1 MQIDAIVLLRLGMG
15 RLFNIKQL
23 RLINKYALRDFSRS
37 YKKLWVVTS
46 TLFVSLLLLSL
57 TFSVKEALNSEIE
70 NNSKEL
76 LGGDIQVTS
85 GIDPL
90 PDEIIDQLKAIGE
103 VSSTIEFATMLSKEG
118 ESPVFTELRAVDN
131 RYPLYGEIETSPQI
145 ASERIFV
152 NSKKPS
158 VLINESIQK
167 LLNINLG
174 DDVVIMGQEFEV
186 AGLVSSVPDLAESA
200 VFGEFAIISMDSYEQ
215 FGLSSGGSFLDHE
228 YRIKFNKSIK
238 GTGQE
243 ELIKSI
249 VAYDDSIT
257 TRLPGESGQSLSR
270 VIDNFSNFLN
280 LVSVSAMVIAGIGI
294 SNTLLS
300 FVNQNNT
307 SIAVKKSIGFSSSFI
322 QTMYFYEIFLI
333 LVLTSV
339 TAYLIGVFSPLLAN
353 ELLPKTLGIDLK
365 PTFSFLGYLNIFF
378 IGFLVVLIFSIP
390 SLYSISGIKAGALFR
405 NAFNPV
411 SLNFSLKN
419 SVLLSILVF
428 ILTAYFVNQ
437 TEQKFYTVL
446 YFVAFFVTMFIFYGV
461 SRLLI
466 LFIKHF
472 YRFSNNGYRIAY
484 RNIVAKKSLAPIMTI
499 SLGIGLTLLLTL
511 SFVANNL
518 KKEISDS
525 IPSMAPDL
533 FFVGIDRDI
542 QGDLESFVKGVDPN
556 VELEFSPMA
565 SATFVALN
573 GTPIEEVVSE
583 GNRSAWV
590 VRGDRRISWSE
601 KPKPDNPIIE
611 GDWWEPGNENEMFIS
626 MDSRAAYDLGMKIDD
641 KITLN
646 ILGRDVTGVVKNFRE
661 VDYRDISINFAI
673 IINKAFA
680 NKLPYEYVGTLKSD
694 MPSSDILAKII
705 DKFPNVS
712 AIKIDRILS
721 QVSEVLSKVFIAV
734 TAISLIVIV
743 IGLIVIVS
751 AVLVQTTFRR
761 YNNLI
766 YKIVGVDFPT
776 ILKSMTMEFALIYGT
791 LIIFALTVATLSSY
805 LVVENTLQLTWY
817 FDLGLT
823 FWILGSTALVSFVL
837 ILMANRSIFSPKVYP
852 LIRNE

>member
-1 MQIDAIVLLRLGMG
+1 MFDIQQ
-15 RLFNIKQL
+15 FK
-23 RLINKYALRDFSRS
+23 LINKYALRDFSRS

-57 TFSVKEALNSEIE
+57 TFSVKEALNSEID

-90 PDEIIDQLKAIGE
+90 PEKIIDEFDTLGK
-103 VSSTIEFATMLSKEG
+103 VSTAIEFATMLSKEG
-118 ESPVFTELRAVDN
+118 ESPVFTELRAVDDN
-131 RYPLYGEIETSPQI
+131 YPLYGNIETIPQI

-152 NSKKPS
+152 NSQKPS

-167 LLNINLG
+167 LLKLSFG
-174 DDVVIMGQEFEV
+174 DDVVIMGQQFEV

-200 VFGEFAIISMDSYEQ
+200 VFGEFAIISMESYEQ
-215 FGLSSGGSFLDHE
+215 FGLNSGGSFLDHE
-228 YRIKFNKSIK
+228 YRIKFKNS
-238 GTGQE
+238 TQAE
-243 ELIKSI
+243 EKEKLVRSI
-249 VAYDDSIT
+249 VEYDDSIEI
-257 TRLPGESGQSLSR
+257 RLPGESGQSLSR

-300 FVNQNNT
+300 FVNQSNT

-322 QTMYFYEIFLI
+322 QTMYFYEIMMI

-339 TAYLIGVFSPLLAN
+339 VAYFIGVFSPLLAN
-353 ELLPKTLGIDLK
+353 ELLPEALGIDLQ
-365 PTFSFLGYLNIFF
+365 PAFSFIGYLNIFF
-378 IGFLVVLIFSIP
+378 IGLLVVLIFSIP
-390 SLYSISGIKAGALFR
+390 SLYSISEIKAAALFR
-405 NAFNPV
+405 NTFNPV
-411 SLNFSLKN
+411 SLNFSLMN
-419 SVLLSILVF
+419 IILLSILVV
-428 ILTAYFVNQ
+428 ILMTYFVYQ
-437 TEQKFYTVL
+437 TEQKLYTVL
-446 YFVAFFVTMFIFYGV
+446 YFVAFFVTMLIFYGV
-461 SRLLI
+461 SKLLI
-466 LFIKHF
+466 LFIKAF
-472 YRFSNNGYRIAY
+472 YKFSNNSYRIAY

-533 FFVGIDRDI
+533 FFVSIDRDM
-542 QGDLESFVKGVDPN
+542 QRDLESFIKDVDPN

-565 SATFVALN
+565 SASFISLN

-583 GNRSAWV
+583 SNRSAWV

-611 GDWWEPGNENEMFIS
+611 GEWWEPGNEDELFIS
-626 MDSRAAYDLGMKIDD
+626 MDSRAAYDLGMKIND
-641 KITLN
+641 KIVLN
-646 ILGRDVTGVVKNFRE
+646 ILGRDVTGIVKNFRE

-680 NKLPYEYVGTLKSD
+680 NKLPYEYVGTLKSEL
-694 MPSSDILAKII
+694 PSSEILARIVE
-705 DKFPNVS
+705 KFPNVS

-721 QVSEVLSKVFIAV
+721 QVSEVLNKVFIAV
-734 TAISLIVIV
+734 TAISLIVII

-766 YKIVGVDFPT
+766 YKILGVDFPT
-776 ILKSMTMEFALIYGT
+776 ILKAMTMEFAVIYGT
-791 LIIFALTVATLSSY
+791 LIFFALSVATISSF
-805 LVVENTLQLTWY
+805 LVVENALQLTWQ

-823 FWILGSTALVSFVL
+823 LWILLSTAVVSFVL

>member
-1 MQIDAIVLLRLGMG
+1 MFDIQQ
-15 RLFNIKQL
+15 FK
-23 RLINKYALRDFSRS
+23 LINKYALRDFSRS

-57 TFSVKEALNSEIE
+57 TFSVKEALNSEID

-90 PDEIIDQLKAIGE
+90 PEKIIDEFDTLGK
-103 VSSTIEFATMLSKEG
+103 VSTAIEFATMLSKQG
-118 ESPVFTELRAVDN
+118 ESPVFTELRAVDDN
-131 RYPLYGEIETSPQI
+131 YPLYGNIETIPQI

-152 NSKKPS
+152 NSQKPS

-167 LLNINLG
+167 LLKLSFG
-174 DDVVIMGQEFEV
+174 DDVVIMGQQFEV

-200 VFGEFAIISMDSYEQ
+200 VFGEFAIISIESYEQ
-215 FGLSSGGSFLDHE
+215 FGLNSGGSFLDHE
-228 YRIKFNKSIK
+228 YRIKFKNSTQVEKK
-238 GTGQE
+238 E
-243 ELIKSI
+243 KLVRSI
-249 VAYDDSIT
+249 VEYDDSIEI
-257 TRLPGESGQSLSR
+257 RLPGESGQSLSR

-300 FVNQNNT
+300 FVNQSNT

-322 QTMYFYEIFLI
+322 QTMYFYEIMMI

-339 TAYLIGVFSPLLAN
+339 VAYFIGVFSPLLAN
-353 ELLPKTLGIDLK
+353 ELLPEALGIDLQ
-365 PTFSFLGYLNIFF
+365 PAFSFIGYLNIFF
-378 IGFLVVLIFSIP
+378 IGLLVVLIFSIP
-390 SLYSISGIKAGALFR
+390 SLYSISEIKAAALFR
-405 NAFNPV
+405 NTFNPV
-411 SLNFSLKN
+411 SLNFSLMN
-419 SVLLSILVF
+419 IILLSILVV
-428 ILTAYFVNQ
+428 ILMTYFVYQ
-437 TEQKFYTVL
+437 TEQKLYTVL
-446 YFVAFFVTMFIFYGV
+446 YFVAFFVTMLIFYGV
-461 SRLLI
+461 SKLLI
-466 LFIKHF
+466 LFIKAF
-472 YRFSNNGYRIAY
+472 YKFSNNSYRIAY

-533 FFVGIDRDI
+533 FFVSIDRDI
-542 QGDLESFVKGVDPN
+542 QRELESFIKDVDPN

-565 SATFVALN
+565 SASFISLN

-583 GNRSAWV
+583 SNRSAWV

-611 GDWWEPGNENEMFIS
+611 GEWWEPGNEDELFIS
-626 MDSRAAYDLGMKIDD
+626 MDSRAAYDLGMKIND
-641 KITLN
+641 KIVLN
-646 ILGRDVTGVVKNFRE
+646 ILGRDVTGIVKNFRE

-680 NKLPYEYVGTLKSD
+680 NKLPYEYVGTLKSEL
-694 MPSSDILAKII
+694 PSSEILARIVE
-705 DKFPNVS
+705 KFPNVS

-721 QVSEVLSKVFIAV
+721 QVSEVLNKVFIAV
-734 TAISLIVIV
+734 TAISLIVII

-766 YKIVGVDFPT
+766 YKILGVDFPT
-776 ILKSMTMEFALIYGT
+776 ILKAMTIEFAVIYST
-791 LIIFALTVATLSSY
+791 LIFFALSIATISSF
-805 LVVENTLQLTWY
+805 LVVENALQLTWQ

-823 FWILGSTALVSFVL
+823 LWILLSTAVVSFVL

>member
-1 MQIDAIVLLRLGMG
+1 MFDIQQ
-15 RLFNIKQL
+15 FK
-23 RLINKYALRDFSRS
+23 LINKYALRDFSRS

-57 TFSVKEALNSEIE
+57 TFSVKEALNSEID

-90 PDEIIDQLKAIGE
+90 PEKIIDEFDTLGK
-103 VSSTIEFATMLSKEG
+103 VSTAIEFATMLSKEG
-118 ESPVFTELRAVDN
+118 ESPVFTELRAVDDN
-131 RYPLYGEIETSPQI
+131 YPLYGNIETIPQI

-152 NSKKPS
+152 NSQKPS

-167 LLNINLG
+167 LLKLSFG
-174 DDVVIMGQEFEV
+174 DDVVIMGQQFEV

-200 VFGEFAIISMDSYEQ
+200 VFGEFAIISMESYEQ
-215 FGLSSGGSFLDHE
+215 FGLNSGGSFLDHE
-228 YRIKFNKSIK
+228 YRIKFKNSTQVEKK
-238 GTGQE
+238 E
-243 ELIKSI
+243 KLVRSI
-249 VAYDDSIT
+249 VEYDDSIEI
-257 TRLPGESGQSLSR
+257 RLPGESGQSLSR

-300 FVNQNNT
+300 FVNQSNT

-322 QTMYFYEIFLI
+322 QTMYFYEIMMI

-339 TAYLIGVFSPLLAN
+339 VAYFIGVFSPLLAN
-353 ELLPKTLGIDLK
+353 ELLPEALGIDLQ
-365 PTFSFLGYLNIFF
+365 PTFSFIGYLNIFF
-378 IGFLVVLIFSIP
+378 IGLLVVLIFSIP
-390 SLYSISGIKAGALFR
+390 SLYSISEIKATALFR
-405 NAFNPV
+405 NTFNPV
-411 SLNFSLKN
+411 SLNFSLMN
-419 SVLLSILVF
+419 IILLSILVV
-428 ILTAYFVNQ
+428 ILMTYFVYQ
-437 TEQKFYTVL
+437 TEQKLYTVL
-446 YFVAFFVTMFIFYGV
+446 YFVAFFVTMLIFYGV
-461 SRLLI
+461 SKLLI
-466 LFIKHF
+466 LFIKAF
-472 YRFSNNGYRIAY
+472 YKFSNNSYRIAY

-533 FFVGIDRDI
+533 FFVSIDRDM
-542 QGDLESFVKGVDPN
+542 QRDLESFIKDVDPN

-565 SATFVALN
+565 SASFISLN

-583 GNRSAWV
+583 SNRSAWV

-611 GDWWEPGNENEMFIS
+611 GEWWEPGNEDELFIS
-626 MDSRAAYDLGMKIDD
+626 MDSRAAYDLGMKIND
-641 KITLN
+641 KIVLN
-646 ILGRDVTGVVKNFRE
+646 ILGRDVTGIVKNFRE

-680 NKLPYEYVGTLKSD
+680 NKLPYEYVGTLKSEL
-694 MPSSDILAKII
+694 PSSEILARIVE
-705 DKFPNVS
+705 KFPNVS

-721 QVSEVLSKVFIAV
+721 QVSEVLNKVFIAV
-734 TAISLIVIV
+734 TAISLIVII

-766 YKIVGVDFPT
+766 YKILGVDFPT
-776 ILKSMTMEFALIYGT
+776 ILKAMTMEFAVIYGT
-791 LIIFALTVATLSSY
+791 LIFFALSVATISSF
-805 LVVENTLQLTWY
+805 LVVENALQLTWQ

-823 FWILGSTALVSFVL
+823 LWILLSTAVVSFVL

>member
-1 MQIDAIVLLRLGMG
+1 MFDIQQ
-15 RLFNIKQL
+15 FK
-23 RLINKYALRDFSRS
+23 LINKYALRDFSRS

-57 TFSVKEALNSEIE
+57 TFSVKEALNSEID

-90 PDEIIDQLKAIGE
+90 PEKIIDEFDTLGK
-103 VSSTIEFATMLSKEG
+103 VSTAIEFATMLSKEG
-118 ESPVFTELRAVDN
+118 ESPVFTELRAVDDN
-131 RYPLYGEIETSPQI
+131 YPLYGNIETIPQI

-152 NSKKPS
+152 NSQKPS

-167 LLNINLG
+167 LLKLSFG
-174 DDVVIMGQEFEV
+174 DDVVIMGQQFEV

-200 VFGEFAIISMDSYEQ
+200 VFGEFAIISMESYEQ
-215 FGLSSGGSFLDHE
+215 FGLNSGGSFLDHE
-228 YRIKFNKSIK
+228 YRIKFKNSTQVEKK
-238 GTGQE
+238 E
-243 ELIKSI
+243 KLVRSI
-249 VAYDDSIT
+249 VEYDDSIEI
-257 TRLPGESGQSLSR
+257 RLPGESGQSLSR

-300 FVNQNNT
+300 FVNQSNT

-322 QTMYFYEIFLI
+322 QTMYFYEIMMI

-339 TAYLIGVFSPLLAN
+339 VAYFIGVFSPLLAN
-353 ELLPKTLGIDLK
+353 ELLPEALGIDLQ
-365 PTFSFLGYLNIFF
+365 PAFSFIGYLNIFF
-378 IGFLVVLIFSIP
+378 IGLLVVLIFSIP
-390 SLYSISGIKAGALFR
+390 SLYSISEIKAAALFR
-405 NAFNPV
+405 NTFNPV
-411 SLNFSLKN
+411 SLNFSLMN
-419 SVLLSILVF
+419 IILLSILVV
-428 ILTAYFVNQ
+428 ILMTYFVYQ
-437 TEQKFYTVL
+437 TEQKLYTVL
-446 YFVAFFVTMFIFYGV
+446 YFVAFFVTMLIFYGV
-461 SRLLI
+461 SKLLI
-466 LFIKHF
+466 LFIKAF
-472 YRFSNNGYRIAY
+472 YKFSNNSYRIAY

-533 FFVGIDRDI
+533 FFVSIDRDI
-542 QGDLESFVKGVDPN
+542 QRELESFIKDVDPN

-565 SATFVALN
+565 SASFISLN

-583 GNRSAWV
+583 SNRSAWV

-611 GDWWEPGNENEMFIS
+611 GEWWEPGNEDELFIS
-626 MDSRAAYDLGMKIDD
+626 MDSRAAYDLGMKIND
-641 KITLN
+641 KIVLN
-646 ILGRDVTGVVKNFRE
+646 ILGRDVTGIVKNFRE

-680 NKLPYEYVGTLKSD
+680 NKLPYEYVGTLKSEL
-694 MPSSDILAKII
+694 PSSEILARIVE
-705 DKFPNVS
+705 KFPNVS

-721 QVSEVLSKVFIAV
+721 QVSEVLNKVFIAV
-734 TAISLIVIV
+734 TAISLIVII

-766 YKIVGVDFPT
+766 YKILGVDFPT
-776 ILKSMTMEFALIYGT
+776 ILKAMTMEFAVIYGT
-791 LIIFALTVATLSSY
+791 LIFFALSVATISSF
-805 LVVENTLQLTWY
+805 LVVENALQLTWQ

-823 FWILGSTALVSFVL
+823 LWILLSTAVVSFVL

>member
-1 MQIDAIVLLRLGMG
+1 MFDIQQ
-15 RLFNIKQL
+15 FK
-23 RLINKYALRDFSRS
+23 LINKYALRDFSRS

-57 TFSVKEALNSEIE
+57 TFSVKEALNSEID

-90 PDEIIDQLKAIGE
+90 PEKIIDEFDTLGK
-103 VSSTIEFATMLSKEG
+103 VSTAIEFATMLSKEG
-118 ESPVFTELRAVDN
+118 ESPVFTELRAVDDN
-131 RYPLYGEIETSPQI
+131 YPLYGNIETIPQI

-152 NSKKPS
+152 NSQKPS

-167 LLNINLG
+167 LLKLSFG
-174 DDVVIMGQEFEV
+174 DDVVIMGQKFEV

-200 VFGEFAIISMDSYEQ
+200 VFGEFAIISMESYEQ
-215 FGLSSGGSFLDHE
+215 FGLNSGGSFLDHE
-228 YRIKFNKSIK
+228 YRIKFKNSTQVEKK
-238 GTGQE
+238 E
-243 ELIKSI
+243 KLVRSI
-249 VAYDDSIT
+249 VEYDDSIEI
-257 TRLPGESGQSLSR
+257 RLPGESGQSLSR

-300 FVNQNNT
+300 FVNQSNT

-322 QTMYFYEIFLI
+322 QTMYFYEIMMI

-339 TAYLIGVFSPLLAN
+339 VAYFIGVFSPLLAN
-353 ELLPKTLGIDLK
+353 ELLPEALGIDLQ
-365 PTFSFLGYLNIFF
+365 PAFSFIGYLNIFF
-378 IGFLVVLIFSIP
+378 IGLLVVLIFSIP
-390 SLYSISGIKAGALFR
+390 SLYSISEIKAAALFR
-405 NAFNPV
+405 NTFNPV
-411 SLNFSLKN
+411 SLNFSLMN
-419 SVLLSILVF
+419 IILLSILVV
-428 ILTAYFVNQ
+428 ILMTYFVYQ
-437 TEQKFYTVL
+437 TEQKLYTVL
-446 YFVAFFVTMFIFYGV
+446 YFVAFFVTMLIFYGV
-461 SRLLI
+461 SKLLI
-466 LFIKHF
+466 LFIKAF
-472 YRFSNNGYRIAY
+472 YKFSNNSYRIAY

-533 FFVGIDRDI
+533 FFVSIDRDM
-542 QGDLESFVKGVDPN
+542 QRNLESFIKDVDPN

-565 SATFVALN
+565 SASFISLN

-583 GNRSAWV
+583 SNRSAWV

-611 GDWWEPGNENEMFIS
+611 GEWWEPGNEDELFIS
-626 MDSRAAYDLGMKIDD
+626 MDSRAAYDLGMKIND
-641 KITLN
+641 KIVLN
-646 ILGRDVTGVVKNFRE
+646 ILGRDVTGIVKNFRE

-680 NKLPYEYVGTLKSD
+680 NKLPYEYVGTLKSEL
-694 MPSSDILAKII
+694 PSSEILARIVE
-705 DKFPNVS
+705 KFPNVS

-721 QVSEVLSKVFIAV
+721 QVSEVLNKVFIAV
-734 TAISLIVIV
+734 TAISLIVII

-766 YKIVGVDFPT
+766 YKILGVDFPT
-776 ILKSMTMEFALIYGT
+776 ILKAMTMEFAVIYGT
-791 LIIFALTVATLSSY
+791 LIFFALSVATISSF
-805 LVVENTLQLTWY
+805 LVVENALQLTWQ

-823 FWILGSTALVSFVL
+823 LWILLSTAVVSFVL

>member
-1 MQIDAIVLLRLGMG
+1 MFDIQQ
-15 RLFNIKQL
+15 FK
-23 RLINKYALRDFSRS
+23 LINKYALRDFTRS

-57 TFSVKEALNSEIE
+57 TFSVKEALNSEID

-90 PDEIIDQLKAIGE
+90 PEKIIDEFDTLGK
-103 VSSTIEFATMLSKEG
+103 VSTAIEFATMLSKEG
-118 ESPVFTELRAVDN
+118 ESPVFTELRAVDDN
-131 RYPLYGEIETSPQI
+131 YPLYGNIETIPQI

-152 NSKKPS
+152 NSQKPS

-167 LLNINLG
+167 LLKLSFG
-174 DDVVIMGQEFEV
+174 DDVVIMGQQFEV

-200 VFGEFAIISMDSYEQ
+200 VFGEFAIISMESYEQ
-215 FGLSSGGSFLDHE
+215 FGLNSGGSFLDHE
-228 YRIKFNKSIK
+228 YRIKFKNSTQVEKK
-238 GTGQE
+238 E
-243 ELIKSI
+243 KLVRSI
-249 VAYDDSIT
+249 VEYDDSIEI
-257 TRLPGESGQSLSR
+257 RLPGESGQSLSR

-300 FVNQNNT
+300 FVNQSNT

-322 QTMYFYEIFLI
+322 QTMYFYEIMMI

-339 TAYLIGVFSPLLAN
+339 VAYFIGVFSPLLAN
-353 ELLPKTLGIDLK
+353 ELLPEALGIDLQ
-365 PTFSFLGYLNIFF
+365 PAFSFIGYLNIFF
-378 IGFLVVLIFSIP
+378 IGLLVVLIFSIP
-390 SLYSISGIKAGALFR
+390 SLYSISEIKAAALFR
-405 NAFNPV
+405 NTFNPV
-411 SLNFSLKN
+411 SLNFSLMN
-419 SVLLSILVF
+419 IILLSILVV
-428 ILTAYFVNQ
+428 ILMTYFVYQ
-437 TEQKFYTVL
+437 TEQKLYTVL
-446 YFVAFFVTMFIFYGV
+446 YFVAFFVTMLIFYGV
-461 SRLLI
+461 SKLLI
-466 LFIKHF
+466 LFIKAF
-472 YRFSNNGYRIAY
+472 YKFSNNSYRIAY

-533 FFVGIDRDI
+533 FFVSIDRDM
-542 QGDLESFVKGVDPN
+542 QRDLESFIKDIDPN

-565 SATFVALN
+565 SASFISLN

-583 GNRSAWV
+583 SNRSAWV

-601 KPKPDNPIIE
+601 KPKLDNPIIE
-611 GDWWEPGNENEMFIS
+611 GEWWEPGNEDELFIS
-626 MDSRAAYDLGMKIDD
+626 MDSRAAYDLGMKIND
-641 KITLN
+641 KIVLN
-646 ILGRDVTGVVKNFRE
+646 ILGRDVTGIVKNFRE

-680 NKLPYEYVGTLKSD
+680 NKLPYEYVGTLKSEL
-694 MPSSDILAKII
+694 PSSEILARIVE
-705 DKFPNVS
+705 KFPNVS

-721 QVSEVLSKVFIAV
+721 QVSEVLNKVFIAV
-734 TAISLIVIV
+734 TAISLIVII

-766 YKIVGVDFPT
+766 YKILGVDFPT
-776 ILKSMTMEFALIYGT
+776 ILKAMTMEFAVIYGT
-791 LIIFALTVATLSSY
+791 LIFFALSVATISSF
-805 LVVENTLQLTWY
+805 LVVENALQLTWQ

-823 FWILGSTALVSFVL
+823 LWILLSTAVVSFVL

>member
-1 MQIDAIVLLRLGMG
+1 MFDIQQ
-15 RLFNIKQL
+15 FK
-23 RLINKYALRDFSRS
+23 LINKYALRDFSRS

-57 TFSVKEALNSEIE
+57 TFSVKEALNSEID

-90 PDEIIDQLKAIGE
+90 PEKIIDEFDTLGK
-103 VSSTIEFATMLSKEG
+103 VSTAIEFATMLSKEG
-118 ESPVFTELRAVDN
+118 ESPVFTELRAVDDN
-131 RYPLYGEIETSPQI
+131 YPLYGNIETIPQI

-152 NSKKPS
+152 NSQKPS

-167 LLNINLG
+167 LLKLSFG
-174 DDVVIMGQEFEV
+174 DDVVIMGQQFEV

-200 VFGEFAIISMDSYEQ
+200 VFGEFAIISMESYEQ
-215 FGLSSGGSFLDHE
+215 FGLNSGGSFLDHE
-228 YRIKFNKSIK
+228 YRIKFKNSTQVEK
-238 GTGQE
+238 QE
-243 ELIKSI
+243 KLVRSI
-249 VAYDDSIT
+249 VEYDDSIEI
-257 TRLPGESGQSLSR
+257 RLPGESGQSLSR

-300 FVNQNNT
+300 FVNQSNT

-322 QTMYFYEIFLI
+322 QTMYFYEIMMI

-339 TAYLIGVFSPLLAN
+339 VAYFIGVFSPLLAN
-353 ELLPKTLGIDLK
+353 ELLPEALGIDLQ
-365 PTFSFLGYLNIFF
+365 PTFSFIGYLNIFF
-378 IGFLVVLIFSIP
+378 IGLLVVLIFSIP
-390 SLYSISGIKAGALFR
+390 SLYSISEIKAAALFR
-405 NAFNPV
+405 NTFNPV
-411 SLNFSLKN
+411 SLNFSLMN
-419 SVLLSILVF
+419 IILLSILVV
-428 ILTAYFVNQ
+428 ILMTYFVYQ
-437 TEQKFYTVL
+437 TEQKLYTVL
-446 YFVAFFVTMFIFYGV
+446 YFVAFFVTMLIFYGV
-461 SRLLI
+461 SKLLI
-466 LFIKHF
+466 LFIKAF
-472 YRFSNNGYRIAY
+472 YKFSNNSYRIAY

-533 FFVGIDRDI
+533 FFVSIDRDI
-542 QGDLESFVKGVDPN
+542 QRELESFIKDVDPN

-565 SATFVALN
+565 SASFISLN

-583 GNRSAWV
+583 SNRSAWV

-611 GDWWEPGNENEMFIS
+611 GEWWEPGNEDELFIS
-626 MDSRAAYDLGMKIDD
+626 MDSRAAYDLGMKIND
-641 KITLN
+641 KIVLN
-646 ILGRDVTGVVKNFRE
+646 ILGRDVTGIVKNFRE

-680 NKLPYEYVGTLKSD
+680 NKLPYEYVGTLKSEL
-694 MPSSDILAKII
+694 PSSEILARIVE
-705 DKFPNVS
+705 KFPNVS

-721 QVSEVLSKVFIAV
+721 QVSEVLNKVFIAV
-734 TAISLIVIV
+734 TAISLIVII

-766 YKIVGVDFPT
+766 YKILGVDFPT
-776 ILKSMTMEFALIYGT
+776 ILKAMTMEFAVIYGT
-791 LIIFALTVATLSSY
+791 LIFFALSVATISSF
-805 LVVENTLQLTWY
+805 LVVENALQLTWQ

-823 FWILGSTALVSFVL
+823 LWILLSTAVVSFVL

>member
-1 MQIDAIVLLRLGMG
+1 MFDIQQ
-15 RLFNIKQL
+15 FK
-23 RLINKYALRDFSRS
+23 LINKYALRDFSRS

-57 TFSVKEALNSEIE
+57 TFSVKEALNSEID

-90 PDEIIDQLKAIGE
+90 PEKIIDEFDTLGK
-103 VSSTIEFATMLSKEG
+103 VSTAIEFATMLSKEG
-118 ESPVFTELRAVDN
+118 ESPVFTELRAVDDN
-131 RYPLYGEIETSPQI
+131 YPLYGNIETIPQI

-152 NSKKPS
+152 NSQKPS

-167 LLNINLG
+167 LLKLSFG
-174 DDVVIMGQEFEV
+174 DDVVIMGQQFEV

-200 VFGEFAIISMDSYEQ
+200 VFGEFAIISMESYEQ
-215 FGLSSGGSFLDHE
+215 FGLNSGGSFLDHE
-228 YRIKFNKSIK
+228 YRIKFKNSTQVEKK
-238 GTGQE
+238 E
-243 ELIKSI
+243 KLVRSI
-249 VAYDDSIT
+249 VEYDDSIEI
-257 TRLPGESGQSLSR
+257 RLPGESGQSLSR

-280 LVSVSAMVIAGIGI
+280 LVSVSAMVIAGVGI

-300 FVNQNNT
+300 FVNQSNT

-322 QTMYFYEIFLI
+322 QTMYFYEIMMI

-339 TAYLIGVFSPLLAN
+339 VAYFIGVFSPLLAN
-353 ELLPKTLGIDLK
+353 ELLPEALGIDLQ
-365 PTFSFLGYLNIFF
+365 PAFSFIGYLNIFF
-378 IGFLVVLIFSIP
+378 IGLLVVLIFSIP
-390 SLYSISGIKAGALFR
+390 SLYSISEIKAAALFR
-405 NAFNPV
+405 NTFNPV
-411 SLNFSLKN
+411 SLNFSLMN
-419 SVLLSILVF
+419 IILLSILVV
-428 ILTAYFVNQ
+428 ILMTYFVYQ
-437 TEQKFYTVL
+437 TEQKLYTVL
-446 YFVAFFVTMFIFYGV
+446 YFVAFFVTMLIFYGV
-461 SRLLI
+461 SKLLI
-466 LFIKHF
+466 LFIKAF
-472 YRFSNNGYRIAY
+472 YKFSNNSYRIAY

-533 FFVGIDRDI
+533 FFVSIDRDM
-542 QGDLESFVKGVDPN
+542 QRDLESFIKDIDPN

-565 SATFVALN
+565 SASFISLN

-583 GNRSAWV
+583 SNRSAWV

-611 GDWWEPGNENEMFIS
+611 GEWWEPGNEDELFIS
-626 MDSRAAYDLGMKIDD
+626 MDSRAAYDLGMKIND
-641 KITLN
+641 KIVLN
-646 ILGRDVTGVVKNFRE
+646 ILGRDVTGIVKNFRE

-680 NKLPYEYVGTLKSD
+680 NKLPYEYVGTLKSEL
-694 MPSSDILAKII
+694 PSSEILARIVE
-705 DKFPNVS
+705 KFPNVS

-721 QVSEVLSKVFIAV
+721 QVSEVLNKVFIAV
-734 TAISLIVIV
+734 TAISLIVII

-766 YKIVGVDFPT
+766 YKILGVDFPT
-776 ILKSMTMEFALIYGT
+776 ILKAMTMEFAVIYGT
-791 LIIFALTVATLSSY
+791 LIFFALSVATISSF
-805 LVVENTLQLTWY
+805 LVVENALQLTWQ

-823 FWILGSTALVSFVL
+823 LWILLSTAVVSFVL

>member
-1 MQIDAIVLLRLGMG
+1 MFDIQQ
-15 RLFNIKQL
+15 FK
-23 RLINKYALRDFSRS
+23 LINKYALRDFSRS

-57 TFSVKEALNSEIE
+57 TFSVKEALNSEID

-90 PDEIIDQLKAIGE
+90 PEKIIDEFDTLGK
-103 VSSTIEFATMLSKEG
+103 VSTAIEFATMLSKEG
-118 ESPVFTELRAVDN
+118 ESPVFTELRAVDDN
-131 RYPLYGEIETSPQI
+131 YPLYGNIETIPQI

-152 NSKKPS
+152 NSQKPS

-167 LLNINLG
+167 LLKLSFG
-174 DDVVIMGQEFEV
+174 DDVVIMGQQFEV

-200 VFGEFAIISMDSYEQ
+200 VFGEFAIISMESYEQ
-215 FGLSSGGSFLDHE
+215 FGLNSGGSFLDHE
-228 YRIKFNKSIK
+228 YRIKFKNS
-238 GTGQE
+238 TQVE
-243 ELIKSI
+243 EKEKLVRSI
-249 VAYDDSIT
+249 VEYDDSIEI
-257 TRLPGESGQSLSR
+257 RLPGESGQSLSR

-300 FVNQNNT
+300 FVNQSNT

-322 QTMYFYEIFLI
+322 QTMYFYEIMMI

-339 TAYLIGVFSPLLAN
+339 VAYFIGVFSPLLAN
-353 ELLPKTLGIDLK
+353 ELLPEALGIDLQ
-365 PTFSFLGYLNIFF
+365 PAFSFIGYLNIFF
-378 IGFLVVLIFSIP
+378 IGLLVVLIFSIP
-390 SLYSISGIKAGALFR
+390 SLYSISEIKAAALFR
-405 NAFNPV
+405 NTFNPV
-411 SLNFSLKN
+411 SLNFSLMN
-419 SVLLSILVF
+419 IILLSILVV
-428 ILTAYFVNQ
+428 ILMTYFVYQ
-437 TEQKFYTVL
+437 TEQKLYTVL
-446 YFVAFFVTMFIFYGV
+446 YFVAFFVTMLIFYGV
-461 SRLLI
+461 SKLLI
-466 LFIKHF
+466 LFIKAF
-472 YRFSNNGYRIAY
+472 YKFSNNSYRIAY

-533 FFVGIDRDI
+533 FFVSIDRDI
-542 QGDLESFVKGVDPN
+542 QRELESFIKDVDPN

-565 SATFVALN
+565 SASFISLN

-583 GNRSAWV
+583 SNRSAWV

-611 GDWWEPGNENEMFIS
+611 GDWWEPGNEDELFIS
-626 MDSRAAYDLGMKIDD
+626 MDSRAAYDLGMKIND
-641 KITLN
+641 KIVLN
-646 ILGRDVTGVVKNFRE
+646 ILGRDVTGIVKNFRE

-680 NKLPYEYVGTLKSD
+680 NKLPYEYVGTLKSEL
-694 MPSSDILAKII
+694 PSSEILARIVE
-705 DKFPNVS
+705 KFPNVS

-721 QVSEVLSKVFIAV
+721 QVSEVLNKVFIAV
-734 TAISLIVIV
+734 TAISLIVII

-766 YKIVGVDFPT
+766 YKILGVDFPT
-776 ILKSMTMEFALIYGT
+776 ILKAMTMEFAVIYGT
-791 LIIFALTVATLSSY
+791 LIFFALSVATISSF
-805 LVVENTLQLTWY
+805 LVVENALQLTWQ

-823 FWILGSTALVSFVL
+823 VWILLSTAVVSFVL

>member
-1 MQIDAIVLLRLGMG
+1 MV
-15 RLFNIKQL
+15 RLFDTQQFK
-23 RLINKYALRDFSRS
+23 LINKYALRDFSRS

-57 TFSVKEALNSEIE
+57 TFSVKEALNTEIA

-90 PDEIIDQLKAIGE
+90 PDNIISQLSALGQ
-103 VSSTIEFATMLSKEG
+103 VSNSIEFATMLSKAG

-131 RYPLYGEIETSPQI
+131 YYPLYGKIETLPEG
-145 ASERIFV
+145 ASRKIFA
-152 NSKKPS
+152 NAQKPT
-158 VLINESIQK
+158 VLINESIQN
-167 LLNINLG
+167 LLNVSPG
-174 DDVVIMGQEFEV
+174 DDIVIMGQNFEV
-186 AGLVSSVPDLAESA
+186 AGLVTSVPDLAERA
-200 VFGEFAIISMDSYEQ
+200 VFGEFAMISKASYQQ

-228 YRIKFNKSIK
+228 YRIKFNKSS
-238 GTGQE
+238 GNLDQE
-243 ELIKSI
+243 AQVKSI
-249 VAYDDSIT
+249 IAYDETIV

-280 LVSVSAMVIAGIGI
+280 LISVSAMIIAGIGI

-322 QTMYFYEIFLI
+322 QMMYFYEIILI
-333 LVLTSV
+333 LILTSV
-339 TAYLIGVFSPLLAN
+339 IAYFIGVFSPLLAN
-353 ELLPKTLGIDLK
+353 ELLPQSLGLDLQ
-365 PTFSFLGYLNIFF
+365 PTFSLIGYLNIFF
-378 IGFLVVLIFSIP
+378 IGLLVVLIFSIP
-390 SLYSISGIKAGALFR
+390 SLYSIGEIKAVALFR
-405 NAFNPV
+405 NTFQPV
-411 SLNFSLKN
+411 SLNFSWKN
-419 SVLLSILVF
+419 ISLLGVLVV
-428 ILTAYFVNQ
+428 ILTAYFVFQ
-437 TEQKFYTVL
+437 TDQKFYTVL
-446 YFVAFFVTMFIFYGV
+446 YFVAFFIAMLIFYGV
-461 SRLLI
+461 SKLLI
-466 LFIKHF
+466 SLIRSSYK
-472 YRFSNNGYRIAY
+472 FSSNSYRIAY

-533 FFVGIDRDI
+533 FFVSIDKDI
-542 QGDLESFVKGVDPN
+542 QGDLQSFIEGVDPN

-565 SATFVALN
+565 SASFISLN
-573 GTPIEEVVSE
+573 GTPIEEVISE
-583 GNRSAWV
+583 SNRSAWV

-601 KPKPDNPIIE
+601 KPKPDNPIVE
-611 GDWWEPGNENEMFIS
+611 GEWWEPGNEDEMFIS
-626 MDSRAAYDLGMKIDD
+626 MDSRAAYDLGMKIND

-646 ILGRDVTGVVKNFRE
+646 LLGRDVTGVVKNFRE

-680 NKLPYEYVGTLKSD
+680 NKLPYEYVGTLKSEL
-694 MPSSDILAKII
+694 PSSEILAAVV

-721 QVSEVLSKVFIAV
+721 QVSGVLNKIFIAV
-734 TAISLIVIV
+734 TAISLIVII

-751 AVLVQTTFRR
+751 AVMVQTTFRR

-766 YKIVGVDFPT
+766 YKILGVDFPT
-776 ILKSMTMEFALIYGT
+776 ILKAMTIEFAIIYGT
-791 LIIFALTVATLSSY
+791 LIFFAISVAITSSY
-805 LVVENTLQLTWY
+805 LVVQNALQLTWQ
-817 FDLGLT
+817 FDFGLT
-823 FWILGSTALVSFVL
+823 LWIVLSTAIVSFVF
-837 ILMANRSIFSPKVYP
+837 ILLANRSIFSPKVYP

>member
-1 MQIDAIVLLRLGMG
+1 MFDIQQ
-15 RLFNIKQL
+15 FK
-23 RLINKYALRDFSRS
+23 LINKYALRDFSRS

-57 TFSVKEALNSEIE
+57 TFSVKEALNSEID

-90 PDEIIDQLKAIGE
+90 PEKIIDEFDTLGK
-103 VSSTIEFATMLSKEG
+103 VSTAIEFATMLSKEG
-118 ESPVFTELRAVDN
+118 ESPVFTELRAVDDN
-131 RYPLYGEIETSPQI
+131 YPLYGNIETIPQI

-152 NSKKPS
+152 NSQKPS

-167 LLNINLG
+167 LLKLSFG
-174 DDVVIMGQEFEV
+174 DDVVIMGQQFEV
-186 AGLVSSVPDLAESA
+186 AGLVSSVPELAESA
-200 VFGEFAIISMDSYEQ
+200 VFGEFAIISMESYEQ
-215 FGLSSGGSFLDHE
+215 FGLNSGGSFLDHE
-228 YRIKFNKSIK
+228 YRIKFKNSTQVEKK
-238 GTGQE
+238 E
-243 ELIKSI
+243 KLVRSI
-249 VAYDDSIT
+249 VEYDDSIEI
-257 TRLPGESGQSLSR
+257 RLPGESGQSLSR

-300 FVNQNNT
+300 FVNQSNT

-322 QTMYFYEIFLI
+322 QTMYFYEIMMI

-339 TAYLIGVFSPLLAN
+339 VAYFIGVFSPLLAN
-353 ELLPKTLGIDLK
+353 ELLPEALGIDLQ
-365 PTFSFLGYLNIFF
+365 PAFSFIGYLNIFF
-378 IGFLVVLIFSIP
+378 IGLLVVLIFSIP
-390 SLYSISGIKAGALFR
+390 SLYSISEIKAAALFR
-405 NAFNPV
+405 NTFNPV
-411 SLNFSLKN
+411 SLNFSLMN
-419 SVLLSILVF
+419 IILLSILVV
-428 ILTAYFVNQ
+428 ILMTYFVYQ
-437 TEQKFYTVL
+437 TEQKLYTVL
-446 YFVAFFVTMFIFYGV
+446 YFVAFFVTMLIFYGV
-461 SRLLI
+461 SKLLI
-466 LFIKHF
+466 LFIKAS
-472 YRFSNNGYRIAY
+472 YKFSNNSYRIAY

-533 FFVGIDRDI
+533 FFVSIDRDM
-542 QGDLESFVKGVDPN
+542 QRDLESFIKDVDPN

-565 SATFVALN
+565 SASFISLN

-583 GNRSAWV
+583 SNRSAWV

-611 GDWWEPGNENEMFIS
+611 GEWWEPGNEDELFIS
-626 MDSRAAYDLGMKIDD
+626 MDSRAAYDLGMKIND
-641 KITLN
+641 KIVLN
-646 ILGRDVTGVVKNFRE
+646 ILGRDVTGIVKNFRE

-680 NKLPYEYVGTLKSD
+680 NKLPYEYVGTLKSEL
-694 MPSSDILAKII
+694 PSSEILARIVE
-705 DKFPNVS
+705 KFPNVS

-721 QVSEVLSKVFIAV
+721 QVSEVLNKVFIAV
-734 TAISLIVIV
+734 TAISLIVII

-766 YKIVGVDFPT
+766 YKILGVDFPT
-776 ILKSMTMEFALIYGT
+776 ILKAMTMEFAVIYGT
-791 LIIFALTVATLSSY
+791 LIFFALSVATISSF
-805 LVVENTLQLTWY
+805 LVVENALQLTWQ

-823 FWILGSTALVSFVL
+823 LWILLSTAVVSFVL
-837 ILMANRSIFSPKVYP
+837 ILMANQSIFSPKVYP

>member
-1 MQIDAIVLLRLGMG
+1 
-15 RLFNIKQL
+15 LFDIQQFK
-23 RLINKYALRDFSRS
+23 LINKYALRDFSRS

-57 TFSVKEALNSEIE
+57 TFSVKEALNSEID

-90 PDEIIDQLKAIGE
+90 PEKIIDEFDTLGK
-103 VSSTIEFATMLSKEG
+103 VSTAIEFATMLSKEG
-118 ESPVFTELRAVDN
+118 ESPVFTELRAVDDN
-131 RYPLYGEIETSPQI
+131 YPLYGNIETIPQI

-152 NSKKPS
+152 NSQKPS

-167 LLNINLG
+167 LLKLSFG
-174 DDVVIMGQEFEV
+174 DDVVIMGQQFEV

-200 VFGEFAIISMDSYEQ
+200 VFGEFAIISMESYEQ
-215 FGLSSGGSFLDHE
+215 FGLNSGGSFLDHE
-228 YRIKFNKSIK
+228 YRIKFKNSTQVEKK
-238 GTGQE
+238 E
-243 ELIKSI
+243 KLVRSI
-249 VAYDDSIT
+249 VEYDDSIEI
-257 TRLPGESGQSLSR
+257 RLPGESGQSLSR

-300 FVNQNNT
+300 FVNQSNT

-322 QTMYFYEIFLI
+322 QTMYFYEIMMI

-339 TAYLIGVFSPLLAN
+339 VAYFIGVFSPLLAN
-353 ELLPKTLGIDLK
+353 ELLPEALGIDLQ
-365 PTFSFLGYLNIFF
+365 PTFSFIGYLNIFF
-378 IGFLVVLIFSIP
+378 IGLLVVLIFSIP
-390 SLYSISGIKAGALFR
+390 SLYSISEIKAAALFR
-405 NAFNPV
+405 NTFNPV
-411 SLNFSLKN
+411 SLNFSLMN
-419 SVLLSILVF
+419 IILLSILVV
-428 ILTAYFVNQ
+428 ILMTYFVYQ
-437 TEQKFYTVL
+437 TEQKLYTVL
-446 YFVAFFVTMFIFYGV
+446 YFVAFFVTMLIFYGV
-461 SRLLI
+461 SKLLI
-466 LFIKHF
+466 LFIKAF
-472 YRFSNNGYRIAY
+472 YKFSNNSYRIAY

-533 FFVGIDRDI
+533 FFVSIDRDM
-542 QGDLESFVKGVDPN
+542 QRDLEFFIKDVDPN

-565 SATFVALN
+565 SASFISLN

-583 GNRSAWV
+583 SNRSAWV

-611 GDWWEPGNENEMFIS
+611 GEWWEPGNEDELFIS
-626 MDSRAAYDLGMKIDD
+626 MDSRAAYDLGMKIND
-641 KITLN
+641 KIVLN
-646 ILGRDVTGVVKNFRE
+646 ILGRDVTGIVKNFRE

-680 NKLPYEYVGTLKSD
+680 NKLPYEYVGTLKSEL
-694 MPSSDILAKII
+694 PSSEILARIVE
-705 DKFPNVS
+705 KFPNVS

-721 QVSEVLSKVFIAV
+721 QVSEVLNKVFIAV
-734 TAISLIVIV
+734 TAISLIVII

-766 YKIVGVDFPT
+766 YKILGVDFPT
-776 ILKSMTMEFALIYGT
+776 ILKAMSMEFAVIYGT
-791 LIIFALTVATLSSY
+791 LIFFALSVATISSF
-805 LVVENTLQLTWY
+805 LVVENALQLKWQ

-823 FWILGSTALVSFVL
+823 LWILLSTAVVSFVL

>member
-1 MQIDAIVLLRLGMG
+1 MFDIQQ
-15 RLFNIKQL
+15 FK
-23 RLINKYALRDFSRS
+23 LINKYALRDFSRS

-57 TFSVKEALNSEIE
+57 TFSVKEALNSEID

-90 PDEIIDQLKAIGE
+90 PEKIIDEFDTLGK
-103 VSSTIEFATMLSKEG
+103 VSTAIEFATMLSKEG
-118 ESPVFTELRAVDN
+118 ESPVFTELRAVDDN
-131 RYPLYGEIETSPQI
+131 YPLYGNIETIPQI

-152 NSKKPS
+152 NSQKPS

-167 LLNINLG
+167 LLKLSFG
-174 DDVVIMGQEFEV
+174 DDVVIMGQKFEV

-200 VFGEFAIISMDSYEQ
+200 VFGEFAIISMESYEQ
-215 FGLSSGGSFLDHE
+215 FGLNSGGSFLDHE
-228 YRIKFNKSIK
+228 YRIKFKNSTQVEKK
-238 GTGQE
+238 E
-243 ELIKSI
+243 KLVRSI
-249 VAYDDSIT
+249 VEYDDSIEI
-257 TRLPGESGQSLSR
+257 RLPGESGQSLSR

-300 FVNQNNT
+300 FVNQSNT

-322 QTMYFYEIFLI
+322 QTMYFYEIMMI

-339 TAYLIGVFSPLLAN
+339 VAYFIGVFSPLLAN
-353 ELLPKTLGIDLK
+353 ELLPEALGIDLQ
-365 PTFSFLGYLNIFF
+365 PAFSFIGYLNIFF
-378 IGFLVVLIFSIP
+378 IGLLVVLIFSIP
-390 SLYSISGIKAGALFR
+390 SLYSISEIKAAALFR
-405 NAFNPV
+405 NTFNPV
-411 SLNFSLKN
+411 SLNFSLMN
-419 SVLLSILVF
+419 IILLSILVV
-428 ILTAYFVNQ
+428 ILMTYFVYQ
-437 TEQKFYTVL
+437 TEQKLYTVL
-446 YFVAFFVTMFIFYGV
+446 YFVAFFVTMLIFYGV
-461 SRLLI
+461 SKLLI
-466 LFIKHF
+466 LFIKAF
-472 YRFSNNGYRIAY
+472 YKFSNNSYRIAY

-533 FFVGIDRDI
+533 FFVSIDRDM
-542 QGDLESFVKGVDPN
+542 QRDLESFIKDVDPN

-565 SATFVALN
+565 SASFISLN

-583 GNRSAWV
+583 SNRSAWV

-611 GDWWEPGNENEMFIS
+611 GEWWEPGNEDELFIS
-626 MDSRAAYDLGMKIDD
+626 MDSRAAYDLGMKIND
-641 KITLN
+641 KIVLN
-646 ILGRDVTGVVKNFRE
+646 ILGRDVTGIVKNFRE

-680 NKLPYEYVGTLKSD
+680 NKLPYEYVGTLKSEL
-694 MPSSDILAKII
+694 PSSEILARIVE
-705 DKFPNVS
+705 KFPNVS

-721 QVSEVLSKVFIAV
+721 QVSEVLNKVFIAV
-734 TAISLIVIV
+734 TAISLIVII

-766 YKIVGVDFPT
+766 YKILGVDFPT
-776 ILKSMTMEFALIYGT
+776 ILKAMTMEFAVIYGT
-791 LIIFALTVATLSSY
+791 LIFFALSVATISSF
-805 LVVENTLQLTWY
+805 LVVENALQLTWQ

-823 FWILGSTALVSFVL
+823 LWILLSTAVVSFVL

>member
-1 MQIDAIVLLRLGMG
+1 MFDIQQ
-15 RLFNIKQL
+15 FK
-23 RLINKYALRDFSRS
+23 LINKYALRDFTRS

-57 TFSVKEALNSEIE
+57 TFSVKEALNSEID
-70 NNSKEL
+70 NNSKKL

-90 PDEIIDQLKAIGE
+90 PEKIIDEFDTLGK
-103 VSSTIEFATMLSKEG
+103 VSAAIEFATMLSKEG
-118 ESPVFTELRAVDN
+118 ESPVFTELRAVDDN
-131 RYPLYGEIETSPQI
+131 YPLYGNIETIPQI

-152 NSKKPS
+152 NSQKPS

-167 LLNINLG
+167 LLKLSFG
-174 DDVVIMGQEFEV
+174 DDVVIMGQQFEV

-200 VFGEFAIISMDSYEQ
+200 VFGEFAIISMESYEQ
-215 FGLSSGGSFLDHE
+215 FGLNSGGSFLDHE
-228 YRIKFNKSIK
+228 YRIKFKNSTQVEK
-238 GTGQE
+238 QE
-243 ELIKSI
+243 KLVRSI
-249 VAYDDSIT
+249 VEYDDSIEI
-257 TRLPGESGQSLSR
+257 RLPGESGQSLSR

-300 FVNQNNT
+300 FVNQSNT

-322 QTMYFYEIFLI
+322 QTMYFYEIMMI

-339 TAYLIGVFSPLLAN
+339 VAYFIGVFSPLLAN
-353 ELLPKTLGIDLK
+353 ELLPKALGIDLQ
-365 PTFSFLGYLNIFF
+365 PAFSFIGYLNIFF
-378 IGFLVVLIFSIP
+378 IGLLVVLIFSIP
-390 SLYSISGIKAGALFR
+390 SLYSISEIKAAALFR
-405 NAFNPV
+405 NTFNPV
-411 SLNFSLKN
+411 SLNFSLMN
-419 SVLLSILVF
+419 IILLSILVV
-428 ILTAYFVNQ
+428 ILMTYFVYQ
-437 TEQKFYTVL
+437 TEQKLYTVL
-446 YFVAFFVTMFIFYGV
+446 YFVAFFVTMLIFYGV
-461 SRLLI
+461 SKLLI
-466 LFIKHF
+466 LFIKAF
-472 YRFSNNGYRIAY
+472 YKFSNNSYRIAY

-533 FFVGIDRDI
+533 FFVSIDRDM
-542 QGDLESFVKGVDPN
+542 QRDLESFIKDVDPN

-565 SATFVALN
+565 SASFISLN

-583 GNRSAWV
+583 SNRSAWV

-611 GDWWEPGNENEMFIS
+611 GEWWEPGNEDELFIS
-626 MDSRAAYDLGMKIDD
+626 MDSRAAYDLGMKIND
-641 KITLN
+641 KIVLN
-646 ILGRDVTGVVKNFRE
+646 ILGRDVTGIVKNFRE

-680 NKLPYEYVGTLKSD
+680 NKLPYEYVGTLKSEL
-694 MPSSDILAKII
+694 PSSEILARIVE
-705 DKFPNVS
+705 KFPNVS

-721 QVSEVLSKVFIAV
+721 QVSEVLNKVFIAV
-734 TAISLIVIV
+734 TAISLIVII

-766 YKIVGVDFPT
+766 YKILGVDFPT
-776 ILKSMTMEFALIYGT
+776 ILKAMTMEFAVIYGT
-791 LIIFALTVATLSSY
+791 LIFFALSVATISSF
-805 LVVENTLQLTWY
+805 LVVENALQLTWQ

-823 FWILGSTALVSFVL
+823 LWILLSTAVVSFVL

>member
-1 MQIDAIVLLRLGMG
+1 MFDIQQ
-15 RLFNIKQL
+15 FK
-23 RLINKYALRDFSRS
+23 LINKYALRDFSRS

-57 TFSVKEALNSEIE
+57 TFSVKEALNSEID

-90 PDEIIDQLKAIGE
+90 PEKIIDEFDTLGK
-103 VSSTIEFATMLSKEG
+103 VSTAIEFATMLSKEG
-118 ESPVFTELRAVDN
+118 ESPVFTELRAVDDN
-131 RYPLYGEIETSPQI
+131 YPLYGNIETIPQI

-152 NSKKPS
+152 NSQKPS

-167 LLNINLG
+167 LLKLSFG
-174 DDVVIMGQEFEV
+174 DDVVIMGQQFEV

-200 VFGEFAIISMDSYEQ
+200 VFGEFAIISMESYEQ
-215 FGLSSGGSFLDHE
+215 FGLNSGGSFLDHE
-228 YRIKFNKSIK
+228 YRIKFKDSTQVEK
-238 GTGQE
+238 KE
-243 ELIKSI
+243 KLVRSI
-249 VAYDDSIT
+249 VEYDDSIEI
-257 TRLPGESGQSLSR
+257 RLPGESGQSLSR

-300 FVNQNNT
+300 FVNQSNT

-322 QTMYFYEIFLI
+322 QTMYFYEIMMI

-339 TAYLIGVFSPLLAN
+339 VAYFIGVFSPLLAN
-353 ELLPKTLGIDLK
+353 ELLPEALGIDLQ
-365 PTFSFLGYLNIFF
+365 PAFSFIGYLNIFF
-378 IGFLVVLIFSIP
+378 IGLLVVLIFSIP
-390 SLYSISGIKAGALFR
+390 SLYSISEIKAAALFR
-405 NAFNPV
+405 NTFNPV
-411 SLNFSLKN
+411 SLNFSLMN
-419 SVLLSILVF
+419 IILLSILVV
-428 ILTAYFVNQ
+428 ILMTYFVYQ
-437 TEQKFYTVL
+437 TEQKLYTVL
-446 YFVAFFVTMFIFYGV
+446 YFVAFFVTMLIFYGV
-461 SRLLI
+461 SKLLI
-466 LFIKHF
+466 LFIKAS
-472 YRFSNNGYRIAY
+472 YKFSNNSYRIAY

-533 FFVGIDRDI
+533 FFVSIDRDM
-542 QGDLESFVKGVDPN
+542 QRDLESFIKDIDPN

-565 SATFVALN
+565 SASFISLN

-583 GNRSAWV
+583 SNRSAWV

-611 GDWWEPGNENEMFIS
+611 GEWWEPGNEDELFIS
-626 MDSRAAYDLGMKIDD
+626 MDSRAAYDLGMKIND
-641 KITLN
+641 KIVLN
-646 ILGRDVTGVVKNFRE
+646 ILGRDVTGIVKNFRE

-680 NKLPYEYVGTLKSD
+680 NKLPYEYVGTLKSEL
-694 MPSSDILAKII
+694 PSSEILARIVE
-705 DKFPNVS
+705 KFPNVS

-721 QVSEVLSKVFIAV
+721 QVSEVLNKVFIAV
-734 TAISLIVIV
+734 TAISLIVII

-766 YKIVGVDFPT
+766 YKILGVDFPT
-776 ILKSMTMEFALIYGT
+776 ILKAMTIEFAVIYST
-791 LIIFALTVATLSSY
+791 LIFFALSIATISSF
-805 LVVENTLQLTWY
+805 LVVENALQLTWQ

-823 FWILGSTALVSFVL
+823 LWILLSTAVVSFVL

>member
-1 MQIDAIVLLRLGMG
+1 MFDIQQ
-15 RLFNIKQL
+15 FK
-23 RLINKYALRDFSRS
+23 LINKYALRDFTRS

-57 TFSVKEALNSEIE
+57 TFSVKEALNSEID

-90 PDEIIDQLKAIGE
+90 PEKIIDEFDTLGK
-103 VSSTIEFATMLSKEG
+103 VSTAIEFATMLSKEG
-118 ESPVFTELRAVDN
+118 ESPVFTELRAVDDN
-131 RYPLYGEIETSPQI
+131 YPLYGNIETIPQI

-152 NSKKPS
+152 NSQKPS

-167 LLNINLG
+167 LLKLSFG
-174 DDVVIMGQEFEV
+174 DDVVIMGQKFEV

-200 VFGEFAIISMDSYEQ
+200 VFGEFAIISMESYEQ
-215 FGLSSGGSFLDHE
+215 FGLNSGGSFLDHE
-228 YRIKFNKSIK
+228 YRIKFKNS
-238 GTGQE
+238 TQVE
-243 ELIKSI
+243 EKEKLVRSI
-249 VAYDDSIT
+249 VEYDDSIEI
-257 TRLPGESGQSLSR
+257 RLPGESGQSLSR

-300 FVNQNNT
+300 FVNQSNT

-322 QTMYFYEIFLI
+322 QTMYFYEIMMI

-339 TAYLIGVFSPLLAN
+339 VAYFIGVFSPLLAN
-353 ELLPKTLGIDLK
+353 ELLPEALGIDLQ
-365 PTFSFLGYLNIFF
+365 PAFSFIGYLNIFF
-378 IGFLVVLIFSIP
+378 IGLLVVLIFSIP
-390 SLYSISGIKAGALFR
+390 SLYSISEIKAAALFR
-405 NAFNPV
+405 NTFNPV
-411 SLNFSLKN
+411 SLNFSLMN
-419 SVLLSILVF
+419 IILLSILVV
-428 ILTAYFVNQ
+428 ILMTYFVYQ
-437 TEQKFYTVL
+437 TEQKLYTVL
-446 YFVAFFVTMFIFYGV
+446 YFVAFFVTMLIFYGV
-461 SRLLI
+461 SKLLI
-466 LFIKHF
+466 LFIKAF
-472 YRFSNNGYRIAY
+472 YKFSNNSYRIAY

-533 FFVGIDRDI
+533 FFVSIDRDM
-542 QGDLESFVKGVDPN
+542 QRDLESFIKDVDPN

-565 SATFVALN
+565 SASFISLN

-583 GNRSAWV
+583 SNRSAWV

-611 GDWWEPGNENEMFIS
+611 GEWWEPGNEDELFIS
-626 MDSRAAYDLGMKIDD
+626 MDSRAAYDLGMKIND
-641 KITLN
+641 KIVLN
-646 ILGRDVTGVVKNFRE
+646 ILGRDVTGIVKNFRE

-680 NKLPYEYVGTLKSD
+680 NKLPYEYVGTLKSEL
-694 MPSSDILAKII
+694 PSSEILARIVE
-705 DKFPNVS
+705 KFPNVS

-721 QVSEVLSKVFIAV
+721 QVSEVLNKVFIAV
-734 TAISLIVIV
+734 TAISLIVII

-766 YKIVGVDFPT
+766 YKILGVDFPT
-776 ILKSMTMEFALIYGT
+776 ILKAMTMEFAVIYGT
-791 LIIFALTVATLSSY
+791 LIFFALSVATISSF
-805 LVVENTLQLTWY
+805 LVVENALQLTWQ

-823 FWILGSTALVSFVL
+823 LWILLSTAVVSFVV

>member
-1 MQIDAIVLLRLGMG
+1 MFDIQQ
-15 RLFNIKQL
+15 FK
-23 RLINKYALRDFSRS
+23 LINKYALRDFSRS

-57 TFSVKEALNSEIE
+57 TFSVKEALNSEID

-90 PDEIIDQLKAIGE
+90 PEKIIDEFDTLGK
-103 VSSTIEFATMLSKEG
+103 VSTAIEFATMLSKEG
-118 ESPVFTELRAVDN
+118 ESPVFTELRAVDDN
-131 RYPLYGEIETSPQI
+131 YPLYGNIETIPQI

-152 NSKKPS
+152 NSQKPS

-167 LLNINLG
+167 LLKLSFG
-174 DDVVIMGQEFEV
+174 DDVVIMGQQFEV

-200 VFGEFAIISMDSYEQ
+200 VFGEFAIISMESYEQ
-215 FGLSSGGSFLDHE
+215 FGLNSGGSFLDHE
-228 YRIKFNKSIK
+228 YRIKFKNSTQVEKK
-238 GTGQE
+238 E
-243 ELIKSI
+243 KLVRSI
-249 VAYDDSIT
+249 VEYDDSIEI
-257 TRLPGESGQSLSR
+257 RLPGESGQSLSR

-300 FVNQNNT
+300 FVNQSNT

-322 QTMYFYEIFLI
+322 QTMYFYEIMMI

-339 TAYLIGVFSPLLAN
+339 VAYFIGVFSPLLAN
-353 ELLPKTLGIDLK
+353 ELLPEALGIDLQ
-365 PTFSFLGYLNIFF
+365 PAFSFIGYLNIFF
-378 IGFLVVLIFSIP
+378 IGLLVVLIFSIP
-390 SLYSISGIKAGALFR
+390 SLYSISEIKAGALFR
-405 NAFNPV
+405 NTFNPV
-411 SLNFSLKN
+411 SLNFSLMN
-419 SVLLSILVF
+419 IILLSILVV
-428 ILTAYFVNQ
+428 ILMTYFVYQ
-437 TEQKFYTVL
+437 TEQKLYTVL
-446 YFVAFFVTMFIFYGV
+446 YFVAFFVTMLIFYGV
-461 SRLLI
+461 SKLLI
-466 LFIKHF
+466 LFIKAF
-472 YRFSNNGYRIAY
+472 YKFSNNSYRIAY

-533 FFVGIDRDI
+533 FFVSIDRDM
-542 QGDLESFVKGVDPN
+542 QRDLESFIKDVDPN

-565 SATFVALN
+565 SASFISLN

-583 GNRSAWV
+583 SNRSAWV

-611 GDWWEPGNENEMFIS
+611 GEWWEPGNEDELFIS
-626 MDSRAAYDLGMKIDD
+626 MDSRAAYDLGMKIND
-641 KITLN
+641 KIVLN
-646 ILGRDVTGVVKNFRE
+646 ILGRDVTGIVKNFRE

-680 NKLPYEYVGTLKSD
+680 NKLPYEYVGTLKSEL
-694 MPSSDILAKII
+694 PSSEILARIVE
-705 DKFPNVS
+705 KFPNVS

-721 QVSEVLSKVFIAV
+721 QVSEVLNKVFIAV
-734 TAISLIVIV
+734 TAISLIVII

-766 YKIVGVDFPT
+766 YKILGVDFPT
-776 ILKSMTMEFALIYGT
+776 ILKAMTMEFAVIYGT
-791 LIIFALTVATLSSY
+791 LIFFALSVATISSF
-805 LVVENTLQLTWY
+805 LVVENALQLTWQ

-823 FWILGSTALVSFVL
+823 LWILLSTAVVSFVL

>member
-1 MQIDAIVLLRLGMG
+1 
-15 RLFNIKQL
+15 LFDIQQFK
-23 RLINKYALRDFSRS
+23 LINKYALRDFSRS

-57 TFSVKEALNSEIE
+57 TFSVKEALNSEID

-90 PDEIIDQLKAIGE
+90 PEKIIDEFDTLGK
-103 VSSTIEFATMLSKEG
+103 VSTAIEFATMLSKEG
-118 ESPVFTELRAVDN
+118 ESPVFTELRAVDDN
-131 RYPLYGEIETSPQI
+131 YPLYGNIETIPKI

-152 NSKKPS
+152 NSQKPS

-167 LLNINLG
+167 LLKLSFG
-174 DDVVIMGQEFEV
+174 DDVVIMGQQFEV

-200 VFGEFAIISMDSYEQ
+200 VFGEFAIISMESYEQ
-215 FGLSSGGSFLDHE
+215 FGLNSGGSFLDHE
-228 YRIKFNKSIK
+228 YRIKFKNSTQVEAKEK
-238 GTGQE
+238 
-243 ELIKSI
+243 LVRSI
-249 VAYDDSIT
+249 VEYDDSIEI
-257 TRLPGESGQSLSR
+257 RLPGESGQSLSR

-280 LVSVSAMVIAGIGI
+280 LVSVSAMVIAGVGI

-300 FVNQNNT
+300 FVNQSNT

-322 QTMYFYEIFLI
+322 QTMYFYEIMMI

-339 TAYLIGVFSPLLAN
+339 VAYFIGVFSPLLAN
-353 ELLPKTLGIDLK
+353 ELLPEALGIDLQ
-365 PTFSFLGYLNIFF
+365 PAFSFIGYLNIFF
-378 IGFLVVLIFSIP
+378 IGLLVVLIFSIP
-390 SLYSISGIKAGALFR
+390 SLYSISEIKAAALFR
-405 NAFNPV
+405 NTFNPV
-411 SLNFSLKN
+411 SLNFSLMN
-419 SVLLSILVF
+419 IILLSILVV
-428 ILTAYFVNQ
+428 ILMTYFVYQ
-437 TEQKFYTVL
+437 TEQKLYTVL
-446 YFVAFFVTMFIFYGV
+446 YFVAFFVTMLIFYGV
-461 SRLLI
+461 SKLLI
-466 LFIKHF
+466 LFIKAS
-472 YRFSNNGYRIAY
+472 YKFSNNSYRIAY

-533 FFVGIDRDI
+533 FFVSIDRDM
-542 QGDLESFVKGVDPN
+542 QRDLESFIKDVDPN

-565 SATFVALN
+565 SASFISLN

-583 GNRSAWV
+583 SNRSAWV

-611 GDWWEPGNENEMFIS
+611 GEWWEPGNEDELFIS
-626 MDSRAAYDLGMKIDD
+626 MDSRAAYDLGMKIND
-641 KITLN
+641 KIVLN
-646 ILGRDVTGVVKNFRE
+646 ILGRDVTGIVKNFRE

-680 NKLPYEYVGTLKSD
+680 NKLPYEYVGTLKSEL
-694 MPSSDILAKII
+694 PSSEILARIVE
-705 DKFPNVS
+705 KFPNVS

-721 QVSEVLSKVFIAV
+721 QVSEVLNKVFIAV
-734 TAISLIVIV
+734 TAISLIVII

-766 YKIVGVDFPT
+766 YKILGVDFPT
-776 ILKSMTMEFALIYGT
+776 ILKAMTVEFAVIYGT
-791 LIIFALTVATLSSY
+791 LIFFALSVATISSF
-805 LVVENTLQLTWY
+805 LVVENALQLTWQ

-823 FWILGSTALVSFVL
+823 LWILLSTAVVSFVV

>member
-1 MQIDAIVLLRLGMG
+1 MFDIQQ
-15 RLFNIKQL
+15 FK
-23 RLINKYALRDFSRS
+23 LINKYALRDFSRS

-57 TFSVKEALNSEIE
+57 TFSVKEALNSEID

-90 PDEIIDQLKAIGE
+90 PEKIIDEFDTLGK
-103 VSSTIEFATMLSKEG
+103 VSTAIEFATMLSKEG
-118 ESPVFTELRAVDN
+118 ESPVFTELRAVDDN
-131 RYPLYGEIETSPQI
+131 YPLYGNIETIPQI

-152 NSKKPS
+152 NSQKPS

-167 LLNINLG
+167 LLKLSFG
-174 DDVVIMGQEFEV
+174 DDVVIMGQQFEV

-200 VFGEFAIISMDSYEQ
+200 VFGEFAIISMESYEQ
-215 FGLSSGGSFLDHE
+215 FGLNSGGSFLDHE
-228 YRIKFNKSIK
+228 YRIKFKNSTQVEAKEK
-238 GTGQE
+238 
-243 ELIKSI
+243 LVRSI
-249 VAYDDSIT
+249 VEYDDSIEI
-257 TRLPGESGQSLSR
+257 RLPGESGQSLSR

-300 FVNQNNT
+300 FVNQSNT

-322 QTMYFYEIFLI
+322 QTMYFYEIMMI

-339 TAYLIGVFSPLLAN
+339 FAYFIGVFSPLLAN
-353 ELLPKTLGIDLK
+353 ELLPEALGIDLQ
-365 PTFSFLGYLNIFF
+365 PTFSFIGYLNIFF
-378 IGFLVVLIFSIP
+378 IGLLVVLIFSIP
-390 SLYSISGIKAGALFR
+390 SLYSISEIKAAALFR
-405 NAFNPV
+405 NTFNPV
-411 SLNFSLKN
+411 SLNFSLMN
-419 SVLLSILVF
+419 IILLSVLVVILM
-428 ILTAYFVNQ
+428 TYFVYQ
-437 TEQKFYTVL
+437 TEQKLYTVL
-446 YFVAFFVTMFIFYGV
+446 YFVAFFVTMLIFYGV
-461 SRLLI
+461 SKLLI
-466 LFIKHF
+466 LFIKAS
-472 YRFSNNGYRIAY
+472 YKFSNNSYRIAY

-533 FFVGIDRDI
+533 FFVSIDRDM
-542 QGDLESFVKGVDPN
+542 QRDLESFIKDVDPN

-565 SATFVALN
+565 SASLISLN

-583 GNRSAWV
+583 SNRSAWV

-611 GDWWEPGNENEMFIS
+611 GEWWEPGNEDELFIS
-626 MDSRAAYDLGMKIDD
+626 MDSRAAYDLGMKIND
-641 KITLN
+641 KIVLN
-646 ILGRDVTGVVKNFRE
+646 ILGRDVTGIVKNFRE

-680 NKLPYEYVGTLKSD
+680 NKLPYEYVGTLKSEL
-694 MPSSDILAKII
+694 PSSEILARIVE
-705 DKFPNVS
+705 KFPNVS

-721 QVSEVLSKVFIAV
+721 QVSEVLNKVFIAV
-734 TAISLIVIV
+734 TAISLIVII

-766 YKIVGVDFPT
+766 YKILGVDFPT
-776 ILKSMTMEFALIYGT
+776 ILKAMTMEFAVIYGT
-791 LIIFALTVATLSSY
+791 LIFFALSVATISSF
-805 LVVENTLQLTWY
+805 LVVENALQLKWQ

-823 FWILGSTALVSFVL
+823 LWILLSTAVVSFVL

>member
-1 MQIDAIVLLRLGMG
+1 MFDIQQ
-15 RLFNIKQL
+15 FK
-23 RLINKYALRDFSRS
+23 LINKYALRDFSRS

-57 TFSVKEALNSEIE
+57 TFSVKEALNSEID

-90 PDEIIDQLKAIGE
+90 PEKIIDEFDTLGK
-103 VSSTIEFATMLSKEG
+103 VSTAIEFATMLSKEG
-118 ESPVFTELRAVDN
+118 ESPVFTELRAVDDN
-131 RYPLYGEIETSPQI
+131 YPLYGNIETIPQI

-152 NSKKPS
+152 NSQKPS

-167 LLNINLG
+167 LLKLSFG
-174 DDVVIMGQEFEV
+174 DDVVIMGQQFEV

-200 VFGEFAIISMDSYEQ
+200 VFGEFAIISMESYEQ
-215 FGLSSGGSFLDHE
+215 FGLNSGGSFLDHE
-228 YRIKFNKSIK
+228 YRIKFKNSTQVEAKEK
-238 GTGQE
+238 
-243 ELIKSI
+243 LVRSI
-249 VAYDDSIT
+249 VEYDDSIEI
-257 TRLPGESGQSLSR
+257 RLPGESGQSLSR

-300 FVNQNNT
+300 FVNQSNT

-322 QTMYFYEIFLI
+322 QTMYFYEIMMI

-339 TAYLIGVFSPLLAN
+339 VAYFIGVFSPLLAN
-353 ELLPKTLGIDLK
+353 ELLPEALGIDLQ
-365 PTFSFLGYLNIFF
+365 PAFSFIGYLNIFF
-378 IGFLVVLIFSIP
+378 IGLLVVLIFSIP
-390 SLYSISGIKAGALFR
+390 SLYSISEIKAAALFR
-405 NAFNPV
+405 NTFNPV
-411 SLNFSLKN
+411 SLNFSLMN
-419 SVLLSILVF
+419 IILLSILVV
-428 ILTAYFVNQ
+428 ILMTYFVYQ
-437 TEQKFYTVL
+437 TEQKLYTVL
-446 YFVAFFVTMFIFYGV
+446 YFVAFFVTMLIFYGV
-461 SRLLI
+461 SKLLI
-466 LFIKHF
+466 LFIKAF
-472 YRFSNNGYRIAY
+472 YKFSNNSYRIAY

-533 FFVGIDRDI
+533 FFVSIDRDM
-542 QGDLESFVKGVDPN
+542 QRDLESFIKDVDPN

-565 SATFVALN
+565 SASFISLN

-583 GNRSAWV
+583 SNRSAWV

-611 GDWWEPGNENEMFIS
+611 GEWWEPGNEDELFIS
-626 MDSRAAYDLGMKIDD
+626 MDSRAAYDLGMKIND
-641 KITLN
+641 KIVLN
-646 ILGRDVTGVVKNFRE
+646 ILGRDVTGIVKNFRE

-680 NKLPYEYVGTLKSD
+680 NKLPYEYVGTLKSEL
-694 MPSSDILAKII
+694 PSSEILARIVE
-705 DKFPNVS
+705 KFPNVS

-721 QVSEVLSKVFIAV
+721 QVSEVLNKVFIAV
-734 TAISLIVIV
+734 TAISLIVII

-766 YKIVGVDFPT
+766 YKILGVDFPT
-776 ILKSMTMEFALIYGT
+776 ILKAMTMEFAVIYGT
-791 LIIFALTVATLSSY
+791 LIFFALSVATISSF
-805 LVVENTLQLTWY
+805 LVVENALQLTWQ

-823 FWILGSTALVSFVL
+823 LWILLSTAVVSFVL

>member
-1 MQIDAIVLLRLGMG
+1 MFDIQQ
-15 RLFNIKQL
+15 FK
-23 RLINKYALRDFSRS
+23 LINKYALRDFSRS

-57 TFSVKEALNSEIE
+57 TFSVKEALNSEID

-90 PDEIIDQLKAIGE
+90 PEKIIDEFDTLGK
-103 VSSTIEFATMLSKEG
+103 VSTAIEFATMLSKEG
-118 ESPVFTELRAVDN
+118 ESPVFTELRAVDDN
-131 RYPLYGEIETSPQI
+131 YPLYGNIETIPQI

-152 NSKKPS
+152 NSQKPS

-167 LLNINLG
+167 LLKLSFG
-174 DDVVIMGQEFEV
+174 DDVVIMGQQFEV

-200 VFGEFAIISMDSYEQ
+200 VFGEFAIISMESYEQ
-215 FGLSSGGSFLDHE
+215 FGLNSGGSFLDHE
-228 YRIKFNKSIK
+228 YRIKFKDSTQVEK
-238 GTGQE
+238 KE
-243 ELIKSI
+243 KLVRSI
-249 VAYDDSIT
+249 VEYDDSIEI
-257 TRLPGESGQSLSR
+257 RLPGESGQSLSR

-300 FVNQNNT
+300 FVNQSNT

-322 QTMYFYEIFLI
+322 QTMYFYEIMMI

-339 TAYLIGVFSPLLAN
+339 VAYFIGVFSPLLAN
-353 ELLPKTLGIDLK
+353 ELLPEALGIDLQ
-365 PTFSFLGYLNIFF
+365 PAFSFIGYLNIFF
-378 IGFLVVLIFSIP
+378 IGLLVVLIFSIP
-390 SLYSISGIKAGALFR
+390 SLYSISEIKATALFR
-405 NAFNPV
+405 NTFNPV
-411 SLNFSLKN
+411 SLNFSLMN
-419 SVLLSILVF
+419 IILLSILVV
-428 ILTAYFVNQ
+428 ILMTYFVYQ
-437 TEQKFYTVL
+437 TEQKLYTVL
-446 YFVAFFVTMFIFYGV
+446 YFVAFFVTMLIFYGV
-461 SRLLI
+461 SKLLI
-466 LFIKHF
+466 LFIKAF
-472 YRFSNNGYRIAY
+472 YKFSNNSYRIAY
-484 RNIVAKKSLAPIMTI
+484 RNIVAKKSLAPIMTF

-533 FFVGIDRDI
+533 FFVSIDRDM
-542 QGDLESFVKGVDPN
+542 QRDLESFIKDIDPN

-565 SATFVALN
+565 SASFISLN

-583 GNRSAWV
+583 SNRSAWV

-611 GDWWEPGNENEMFIS
+611 GEWWEPGNEDELFIS
-626 MDSRAAYDLGMKIDD
+626 MDSRAAYDLGMKIND
-641 KITLN
+641 KIVLN
-646 ILGRDVTGVVKNFRE
+646 ILGRDVTGIVKNFRE

-680 NKLPYEYVGTLKSD
+680 NKLPYEYVGTLKSEL
-694 MPSSDILAKII
+694 PSSEILARIVE
-705 DKFPNVS
+705 KFPNVS

-721 QVSEVLSKVFIAV
+721 QVSEVLNKVFIAV
-734 TAISLIVIV
+734 TAISLIVII

-766 YKIVGVDFPT
+766 YKILGVDFPT
-776 ILKSMTMEFALIYGT
+776 ILKAMTMEFAVIYGT
-791 LIIFALTVATLSSY
+791 LIFFALSVATISSF
-805 LVVENTLQLTWY
+805 LVVENALQLKWHL
-817 FDLGLT
+817 DLGLT
-823 FWILGSTALVSFVL
+823 LWILLSTAVVSFVL

>member
-1 MQIDAIVLLRLGMG
+1 MFDIQQ
-15 RLFNIKQL
+15 FK
-23 RLINKYALRDFSRS
+23 LINKYALRDFSRS

-90 PDEIIDQLKAIGE
+90 PEKIIDEFDTLGK
-103 VSSTIEFATMLSKEG
+103 VSTAIEFATMLSKEG
-118 ESPVFTELRAVDN
+118 ESPVFTEMRAVDDN
-131 RYPLYGEIETSPQI
+131 YPLYGNIETIPQI

-152 NSKKPS
+152 NSQKPS

-167 LLNINLG
+167 LLKLSFG
-174 DDVVIMGQEFEV
+174 DDVVIMGQKFEV

-200 VFGEFAIISMDSYEQ
+200 VFGEFAIISMESYEQ
-215 FGLSSGGSFLDHE
+215 FGLNSGGSFLDHE
-228 YRIKFNKSIK
+228 YRIKFKNSTQVEKK
-238 GTGQE
+238 E
-243 ELIKSI
+243 KLVRSI
-249 VAYDDSIT
+249 VEYDDSIEI
-257 TRLPGESGQSLSR
+257 RLPGESGQSLSR

-300 FVNQNNT
+300 FVNQSNT

-322 QTMYFYEIFLI
+322 QTMYFYEIMMI

-339 TAYLIGVFSPLLAN
+339 VAYFIGVFSPLLAN
-353 ELLPKTLGIDLK
+353 ELLPEALGIDLQ
-365 PTFSFLGYLNIFF
+365 PAFSFIGYLNIFF
-378 IGFLVVLIFSIP
+378 IGLLVVLIFSIP
-390 SLYSISGIKAGALFR
+390 SLYSISEIKAAALFR
-405 NAFNPV
+405 NTFNPV
-411 SLNFSLKN
+411 SLNFSLMN
-419 SVLLSILVF
+419 IILLSILVV
-428 ILTAYFVNQ
+428 ILMTYFVYQ
-437 TEQKFYTVL
+437 TEQKLYTVL
-446 YFVAFFVTMFIFYGV
+446 YFVAFFVTMLIFYGV
-461 SRLLI
+461 SKLLI
-466 LFIKHF
+466 LFIKAF
-472 YRFSNNGYRIAY
+472 YKFSNNSYRIAY

-533 FFVGIDRDI
+533 FFVSIDRDM
-542 QGDLESFVKGVDPN
+542 QRDLESFIKDVDPN

-565 SATFVALN
+565 SASFISLN

-583 GNRSAWV
+583 SNRSAWV

-611 GDWWEPGNENEMFIS
+611 GEWWEPGNEDELFIS
-626 MDSRAAYDLGMKIDD
+626 MDSRAAYDLGMKIND
-641 KITLN
+641 KIVLN
-646 ILGRDVTGVVKNFRE
+646 ILGRDVTGIVKNFRE

-680 NKLPYEYVGTLKSD
+680 NKLPYEYVGTLKSEL
-694 MPSSDILAKII
+694 PSSEILARIVE
-705 DKFPNVS
+705 KFPNVS

-721 QVSEVLSKVFIAV
+721 QISEVLNKVFIAV
-734 TAISLIVIV
+734 TAISLIVII

-766 YKIVGVDFPT
+766 YKILGVDFPT
-776 ILKSMTMEFALIYGT
+776 ILKAMTMEFAVIYGT
-791 LIIFALTVATLSSY
+791 LIFFALSVATISSF
-805 LVVENTLQLTWY
+805 LVVENALQLTWQ

-823 FWILGSTALVSFVL
+823 LWILLSTAVVSFVL

>member
-1 MQIDAIVLLRLGMG
+1 MFDIQQ
-15 RLFNIKQL
+15 FK
-23 RLINKYALRDFSRS
+23 LINKYALRDFSRS

-57 TFSVKEALNSEIE
+57 TFSVKEALNSEID

-90 PDEIIDQLKAIGE
+90 PEKIIDEFDTLGK
-103 VSSTIEFATMLSKEG
+103 VSTAIEFATMLSKEG
-118 ESPVFTELRAVDN
+118 ESPVFTELRAVDDN
-131 RYPLYGEIETSPQI
+131 YPLYGNIETIPQI

-152 NSKKPS
+152 NSQKPS

-167 LLNINLG
+167 LLKLSFG
-174 DDVVIMGQEFEV
+174 DDVVIMGQQFEV

-200 VFGEFAIISMDSYEQ
+200 VFGEFAIISMESYEQ
-215 FGLSSGGSFLDHE
+215 FGLNSGGSFLDHE
-228 YRIKFNKSIK
+228 YRIKFKNS
-238 GTGQE
+238 TQVE
-243 ELIKSI
+243 EKEKLVRSI
-249 VAYDDSIT
+249 VEYDDSIEI
-257 TRLPGESGQSLSR
+257 RLPGESGQSLSR

-300 FVNQNNT
+300 FVNQSNT

-322 QTMYFYEIFLI
+322 QTMYFYEIMMI

-339 TAYLIGVFSPLLAN
+339 VAYFIGVFSPLLAN
-353 ELLPKTLGIDLK
+353 ELLPEALGIDLQ
-365 PTFSFLGYLNIFF
+365 PAFSFIGYLNIFF
-378 IGFLVVLIFSIP
+378 IGLLVVLIFSIP
-390 SLYSISGIKAGALFR
+390 SLYSISEIKATALFR
-405 NAFNPV
+405 NTFNPV
-411 SLNFSLKN
+411 SLNFSLMN
-419 SVLLSILVF
+419 IILLSILIV
-428 ILTAYFVNQ
+428 ILMTYFVYQ
-437 TEQKFYTVL
+437 TEQKLYTVL
-446 YFVAFFVTMFIFYGV
+446 YFVAFFVTMLIFYGV
-461 SRLLI
+461 SKLLI
-466 LFIKHF
+466 LFIKAF
-472 YRFSNNGYRIAY
+472 YKFSNNSYRIAY

-533 FFVGIDRDI
+533 FFVSIDRDM
-542 QGDLESFVKGVDPN
+542 QRDLESFIKDIDPN

-565 SATFVALN
+565 SASFISLN

-583 GNRSAWV
+583 SNRSAWV

-611 GDWWEPGNENEMFIS
+611 GEWWEPGNEDELFIS
-626 MDSRAAYDLGMKIDD
+626 MDSRAAYDLGMKIND
-641 KITLN
+641 KIVLN
-646 ILGRDVTGVVKNFRE
+646 ILGRDVTGIVKNFRE

-680 NKLPYEYVGTLKSD
+680 NKLPYEYVGTLKSEL
-694 MPSSDILAKII
+694 PSSEILARIVE
-705 DKFPNVS
+705 KFPNVS

-721 QVSEVLSKVFIAV
+721 QVSEVLNKVFIAV
-734 TAISLIVIV
+734 TAISLIVII

-766 YKIVGVDFPT
+766 YKILGVDFPT
-776 ILKSMTMEFALIYGT
+776 ILKAMTMEFAVIYGT
-791 LIIFALTVATLSSY
+791 LIFFALSVATISSF
-805 LVVENTLQLTWY
+805 LVVENALQLTWQ

-823 FWILGSTALVSFVL
+823 LWILLSTAVVSFVL